1 MSRNKAQVH
10 NSFSDDDIS
19 LPKPKI
25 DRVYKLW
32 KGNNKFLC
40 GGRLVFGPDGKALI
54 LTSIMIGGPAMAFCL
69 NMLLLIN
76 PDNPAYHYPVLVG
89 AFLLTILDFCFLF
102 LTSCRDPGIIP
113 RNVQLPELDESFT
126 QSTEWLNDK
135 AFDIKLP
142 RTRDVKINGMSIK
155 VKFCETCLLYRPPR
169 ASHCS
174 ICNNCVQKFDH
185 HCPWVG
191 QCIGIRNYP
200 FFICFISFAT
210 ILCIYVFVFSWKNI
224 LRQEGSL
231 LTVMTEDILS
241 VILIAYCFVTVW
253 FVGGLT
259 VFHIYLMCSN
269 QTTYENFRYRYD
281 RKGNP
286 FNKGVARNLEEIFF
300 SKIPPSLINFRE
312 WTTEDSVSVMESVHS
327 EFSFD
332 FFYPKD
338 KFDLEVGKT
347 GKNVDSENPD
357 ILQNLDY
364 KGIDGDL
371 KKKEADGAAKVDPS
385 ISPTH

>member
-1 MSRNKAQVH
+1 MEGENIFV
-10 NSFSDDDIS
+10 NC
-19 LPKPKI
+19 
-25 DRVYKLW
+25 V
-32 KGNNKFLC
+32 FL
-40 GGRLVFGPDGKALI
+40 F
-54 LTSIMIGGPAMAFCL
+54 IM
-69 NMLLLIN
+69 N
-76 PDNPAYHYPVLVG
+76 PTKSN
-89 AFLLTILDFCFLF
+89 FCF
-102 LTSCRDPGIIP
+102 D
-113 RNVQLPELDESFT
+113 
-126 QSTEWLNDK
+126 
-135 AFDIKLP
+135 
-142 RTRDVKINGMSIK
+142 
-155 VKFCETCLLYRPPR
+155 
-169 ASHCS
+169 
-174 ICNNCVQKFDH
+174 
-185 HCPWVG
+185 
-191 QCIGIRNYP
+191 
-200 FFICFISFAT
+200 
-210 ILCIYVFVFSWKNI
+210 FS
-224 LRQEGSL
+224 
-231 LTVMTEDILS
+231 
-241 VILIAYCFVTVW
+241 
-253 FVGGLT
+253 
-259 VFHIYLMCSN
+259 

-312 WTTEDSVSVMESVHS
+312 WTTEDSVWVMESVHS